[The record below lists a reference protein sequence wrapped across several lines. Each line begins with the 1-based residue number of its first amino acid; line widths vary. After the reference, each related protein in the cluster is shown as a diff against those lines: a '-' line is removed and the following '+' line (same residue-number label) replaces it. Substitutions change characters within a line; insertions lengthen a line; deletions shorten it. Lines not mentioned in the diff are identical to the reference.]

1 MHILLIEDEIKTAQF
16 LKQGLEEKGFEVD
29 VAVDGRSGKDLYNQ
43 NTHDLVITDLVLP
56 GMDGK
61 SICRFIRESGSDVP
75 VLMLT
80 ALGTTEDVVSGLES
94 GADDYLIKPF
104 AFEELVARVRSLIRR
119 QRRPDEHV
127 LTVGDLVLNTDS
139 KKVSRGGK
147 SISLTAK
154 ELELLTF
161 FMQNRNKVLSKSEL
175 ARNVWKIDFETGTNM
190 VEVYVNYLRKKI
202 DLNFSP
208 KLIITHF
215 GIGYELR
222 MPDHHSK

>member
-1 MHILLIEDEIKTAQF
+1 MHILLIEDEVKTAQF

-29 VAVDGRSGKDLYNQ
+29 VATDGMTGRGMFNKIE
-43 NTHDLVITDLVLP
+43 HDLVITDLVLP

-61 SICRFIRESGSDVP
+61 TICRSIRESGSDVP

-104 AFEELVARVRSLIRR
+104 AFEELVARVRTLIRR
-119 QRRPDEHV
+119 HKKPAEH
-127 LTVGDLVLNTDS
+127 LLMVGDLVMDTDS
-139 KKVSRGGK
+139 KKVTRAGNP
-147 SISLTAK
+147 ISLTAK
-154 ELELLTF
+154 EMDLLKF
-161 FMQNRNKVLSKSEL
+161 FLQNRNKVLSKSEL
-175 ARNVWKIDFETGTNM
+175 AKNVWKIDFETGTNM

-202 DLNFSP
+202 DLEFTT

-222 MPDHHSK
+222 DPE